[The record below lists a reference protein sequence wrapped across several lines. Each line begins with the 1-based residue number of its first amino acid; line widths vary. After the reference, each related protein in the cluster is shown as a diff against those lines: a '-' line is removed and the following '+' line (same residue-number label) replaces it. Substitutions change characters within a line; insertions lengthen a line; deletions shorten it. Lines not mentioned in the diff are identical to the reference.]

1 MGNMKAVVPIAL
13 SLVIAVEG
21 TWFIYQWIQRQ
32 RAPAEVVQ
40 VQTQAVP
47 IAVAGVDIPWGTKLK
62 PEMIKTAPYFS
73 ESLPN
78 GHFLKQDALKDR
90 VLIAPLKANDPITEH
105 KLAPT
110 SVQTGGVAAILPPGK
125 RAVAIKGDKIIGL
138 SGLVNPG
145 NRVDVLVTVEDPR
158 IKEEKTKLVLEN
170 IPVLATGTQ
179 IQKNEKGEP
188 APVDVYTLEV
198 TPEESEKLA
207 LSATEGKIQ
216 LALRSITDSESV
228 VTEGINVPKLLSS
241 LTKYEPLKSP
251 AVEPGQQPPRK
262 PVDQKWTPRPSVSV
276 EVIKG
281 TEVSQ
286 KNFTPH
292 N

>member
-1 MGNMKAVVPIAL
+1 
-13 SLVIAVEG
+13 
-21 TWFIYQWIQRQ
+21 
-32 RAPAEVVQ
+32 VVQ

-47 IAVAGVDIPWGTKLK
+47 IAVAGIDIPWGTKLK
-62 PEMIKTAPYFS
+62 PEMIKTAPYLS

-78 GHFLKQDALKDR
+78 GHFLKPDALKDR

-241 LTKYEPLKSP
+241 LTKYEPPKSP
-251 AVEPGQQPPRK
+251 AVESGQQPPSK
-262 PVDQKWTPRPSVSV
+262 PVVRKWAPRPNVSV
-276 EVIKG
+276 EVIRG